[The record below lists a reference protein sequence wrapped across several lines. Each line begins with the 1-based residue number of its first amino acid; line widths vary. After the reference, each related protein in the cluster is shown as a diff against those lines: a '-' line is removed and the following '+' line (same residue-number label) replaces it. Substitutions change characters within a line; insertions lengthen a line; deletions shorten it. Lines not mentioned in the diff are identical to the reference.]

1 MSKGID
7 VSIHNGTIDWQK
19 VKAAGIDFAIIRAG
33 YGKTISQKDAQF
45 ENNYAGCKVNGI
57 PCGAYWYSYA
67 VTPAEAEAEA
77 RTFIQAIAGKK
88 FEYPVY
94 FDVEEKNAL
103 ATGKKNVS
111 AIIRAFCSIMEKAG
125 YWVGVYASRAHIQ
138 SYIDDDTQKRYT
150 LWVAEWGNA
159 LHYSGDYGMWQYS
172 EKGKVSGINGNVDL
186 DDCQVDFPTVI
197 KAAGKNGYDKPI
209 EPTEPKHTVMYIPG
223 INAADVQTYLTWC
236 AEVGAGNYRD
246 TAEDFKRFLES

>member
-1 MSKGID
+1 MKGID
-7 VSIHNGTIDWQK
+7 VSRHNGFVDWAK
-19 VKAAGIDFAIIRAG
+19 VKSSGIDFAIIRAG
-33 YGKTISQKDAQF
+33 YGKVISQKDTTF
-45 ENNYAGCKVNGI
+45 EQNYAGCKANGI

-77 RTFIQAIAGKK
+77 RTFIQAIAGKQ

-94 FDVEEKNAL
+94 FDIEEKNAL

-111 AIIRAFCSIMEKAG
+111 AIIRAFCTVMEQAG

-172 EKGKVSGINGNVDL
+172 ENGKVDGIAGSVDLNQCNVDYPRL
-186 DDCQVDFPTVI
+186 V
-197 KAAGKNGYDKPI
+197 KSAGKNGCAKPV
-209 EPTEPKHTVMYIPG
+209 ENPVEPKRTVMYIPG
-223 INAADVQTYLTWC
+223 ITAADAQTYLTWC